1 MKSAHDRDA
10 LFAFYYKCVIIS
22 YISIFVSVLGE
33 TGCGPVPCVSPCKL
47 PGRKDVAVIK
57 SKHGKGSAYSGRHTQ
72 SGSGARTSA
81 PLCKQVLL
89 TLLIFIAL
97 LALLGGALWQNICYN
112 RTHYT
117 AEFYQIHS
125 RKLTQSCRVVFLTD
139 VHLREYGQD
148 NCELV
153 QDIRRLAPDLILL
166 GGDLVT
172 YGEGSNYDNM
182 LSLCSQLS
190 QIAPVCGV
198 LGNHED
204 ELYFLDNDRE
214 LVDRFTAAGVTILR
228 NQEARYTIHDNVISI
243 LGVEGSPKN
252 FYNYGAS
259 AFMDAVE
266 TQTDYDLRI
275 CLAHVPTYFT
285 EHLENYSFELGLA
298 GHTHGGI
305 VRLPKVGPLYSA
317 EEGFLP
323 DYAGGSYALAN
334 SATLIVSRG
343 LGDSSRVPRINNV
356 PELSVIDID

>member
-10 LFAFYYKCVIIS
+10 LFAFPTKYVIIYS
-22 YISIFVSVLGE
+22 YISFCIRFWRDGLRSCRVLLPA
-33 TGCGPVPCVSPCKL
+33 TF

-57 SKHGKGSAYSGRHTQ
+57 SKHGKGSAHNSRHTQ
-72 SGSGARTSA
+72 RDGSVQASKPRWR
-81 PLCKQVLL
+81 QVLL
-89 TLLIFIAL
+89 TVLVLVAL
-97 LALLGGALWQNICYN
+97 LALMGGALWQNICYN

-148 NCELV
+148 NCDLV
-153 QDIRRLAPDLILL
+153 QDIRGLAPDLILL

-172 YGEGSNYDNM
+172 YGEGSSYDNM
-182 LSLCSQLS
+182 LSLCRQLS
-190 QIAPVCGV
+190 EIAPVCGV

-204 ELYFLDNDRE
+204 ELYFLDGDQA
-214 LVDRFTAAGVTILR
+214 LVEKFTDAGVTILR
-228 NQEARYTIHDNVISI
+228 NQETRYTVRDNVISI
-243 LGVEGSPKN
+243 LGVEGSPKD

-259 AFMDAVE
+259 TFMDSVE
-266 TQTDYDLRI
+266 PQTDYDLRI

-334 SATLIVSRG
+334 NATLIVSRG

>member
-1 MKSAHDRDA
+1 MYP
-10 LFAFYYKCVIIS
+10 LN
-22 YISIFVSVLGE
+22 SI
-33 TGCGPVPCVSPCKL
+33 
-47 PGRKDVAVIK
+47 PGRKDVAFIK
-57 SKHGKGSAYSGRHTQ
+57 AKHGKGAAQNGRH
-72 SGSGARTSA
+72 SGSCAQA
-81 PLCKQVLL
+81 PASRWKQVLL

-97 LALLGGALWQNICYN
+97 LALIGGALWQNICYN

-139 VHLREYGQD
+139 LHLREYGQD

-153 QDIRRLAPDLILL
+153 QDIRSLAPDLILL

-182 LSLCSQLS
+182 LSLCSQLNE
-190 QIAPVCGV
+190 IAPVCGV

-204 ELYFLDNDRE
+204 ELYFLDGDQA
-214 LVDRFTAAGVTILR
+214 LVEKFTAAGVTILR
-228 NQEARYTIHDNVISI
+228 NQEARYTVRDNVISI
-243 LGVEGSPKN
+243 LGVEGSPED

-259 AFMDAVE
+259 TFMDSVE
-266 TQTDYDLRI
+266 PQTDYDLRI
-275 CLAHVPTYFT
+275 CLAHVPTYFP

-305 VRLPKVGPLYSA
+305 VRLPKIGPLYSA

-323 DYAGGSYALAN
+323 DYAGGSYGLAN
-334 SATLIVSRG
+334 NATLIVSRG
-343 LGDSSRVPRINNV
+343 LGDSSWVPRINNV